1 MTRALLEPITSASFL
16 SSLSIIHGHAERVEF
31 AREVQYLSSV
41 TKQRDYKMQIVDAR
55 CVWDFRLILYFL
67 ECGVVSLNIKQD
79 ESGFSLQRIERRC
92 GSDIITR
99 SGLQVSSCVV
109 F

>member
-1 MTRALLEPITSASFL
+1 
-16 SSLSIIHGHAERVEF
+16 
-31 AREVQYLSSV
+31 
-41 TKQRDYKMQIVDAR
+41 MQIVDAR
-55 CVWDFRLILYFL
+55 CVWDFCLILYFL

-99 SGLQVSSCVV
+99 SGLQVSSCAMFINLPHCSEFFLRCVNIYILVNLFACDIKSLV
-109 F
+109 FQNYLGKI